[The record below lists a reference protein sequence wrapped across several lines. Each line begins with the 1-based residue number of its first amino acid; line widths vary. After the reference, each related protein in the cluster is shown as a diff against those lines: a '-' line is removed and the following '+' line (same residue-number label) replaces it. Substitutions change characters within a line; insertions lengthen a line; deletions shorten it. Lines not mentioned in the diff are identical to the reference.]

1 MHDFSMIFTKLFHLN
16 KALTKLLKTFMEQP
30 FCDENFIDFY
40 SYSHVTTQMT
50 LDLSK
55 RLNTIKIF

>member
-1 MHDFSMIFTKLFHLN
+1 MHDFSMIFTKLSHLN
-16 KALTKLLKTFMEQP
+16 KAFTKLLKTFMKQP
-30 FCDENFIDFY
+30 FGDENFTDFY
-40 SYSHVTTQMT
+40 NQNHIITQMT

>member
-1 MHDFSMIFTKLFHLN
+1 MYDFSMIFTKLSHLN
-16 KALTKLLKTFMEQP
+16 KAFTKLLKTFMKQP
-30 FCDENFIDFY
+30 FRDENFTDFY
-40 SYSHVTTQMT
+40 NQNHIITQMT

>member
-1 MHDFSMIFTKLFHLN
+1 MHDFSMIFTKLSQLN
-16 KALTKLLKTFMEQP
+16 KAFTKLLKTFMKQP
-30 FCDENFIDFY
+30 FCDENSTDFY

-55 RLNTIKIF
+55 

>member
-1 MHDFSMIFTKLFHLN
+1 MHDFSMIFTKLSHLN
-16 KALTKLLKTFMEQP
+16 KAFTKLLKTFMEQP

-40 SYSHVTTQMT
+40 SYNHVTTQMT

-55 RLNTIKIF
+55 

>member
-1 MHDFSMIFTKLFHLN
+1 MHDFSMIFTKLSQLN
-16 KALTKLLKTFMEQP
+16 KAFTKLLKTFMKQP
-30 FCDENFIDFY
+30 SCDENSTNFY

-55 RLNTIKIF
+55 

>member
-1 MHDFSMIFTKLFHLN
+1 MHDFSMIFTKLSHLN
-16 KALTKLLKTFMEQP
+16 KAFTKLLKTFMKQP
-30 FCDENFIDFY
+30 FCDENFTDFY
-40 SYSHVTTQMT
+40 SYSHVITQMT

>member
-1 MHDFSMIFTKLFHLN
+1 MYDFSMIFTKLSHLN
-16 KALTKLLKTFMEQP
+16 KTFTKLLKTFMEQP
-30 FCDENFIDFY
+30 FYDENFIDFY
-40 SYSHVTTQMT
+40 SYSHVTIQMT